1 MTIMKKE
8 YISPEINEIKL
19 QYTLLS
25 GSGSNT
31 QPVMLDDTE
40 GEDGWGEAQSRGNG
54 LFLTD

>member
-1 MTIMKKE
+1 MKKE

-19 QYTLLS
+19 QYTVLS
-25 GSGSNT
+25 NASPY
-31 QPVMLDDTE
+31 PVMLDDTE

>member
-25 GSGSNT
+25 GSNT
-31 QPVMLDDTE
+31 HPVMLDDTE

-54 LFLTD
+54 PFLTD

>member
-25 GSGSNT
+25 NASPY
-31 QPVMLDDTE
+31 QVIPDDTE

-54 LFLTD
+54 MFLTD

>member
-19 QYTLLS
+19 QYTLL
-25 GSGSNT
+25 SGSNT